1 MDYSPVYTVW
11 EVIKTDHS
19 PVYKIWEVIQKEHS
33 PVYTVWEVI
42 QTDHSP
48 FTQYEKSFKHIIHR
62 FTQYEKSS
70 MSSFTGLHL
79 KKVIEELTDIRR
91 QSRAGIG
98 KKPAFYFLNLTRI
111 IKL

>member
-1 MDYSPVYTVW
+1 
-11 EVIKTDHS
+11 
-19 PVYKIWEVIQKEHS
+19 
-33 PVYTVWEVI
+33 
-42 QTDHSP
+42 
-48 FTQYEKSFKHIIHR
+48 
-62 FTQYEKSS
+62 